1 MASMGAYI
9 SFDTGTTT
17 STSTVWT
24 GWCTT
29 GTNTISTTQTV
40 CTSTTVVWYTWCD
53 GATNT
58 YTSPQLAQVN
68 DRQAREDYARHMAA
82 RNAEAT
88 ERYAESE
95 RKRKEAEA
103 RADKLLVE
111 NLTLQQRLDFEKTK
125 SFMVKATSGKRYRI
139 RCGRMGN
146 VDMINAKGFIEH
158 RLCAHPGVD
167 VPNGDTMLAQKLM
180 LEVDEPAFLRIA
192 NRHAVVNNAQIAE
205 AIA

>member
-1 MASMGAYI
+1 M
-9 SFDTGTTT
+9 
-17 STSTVWT
+17 
-24 GWCTT
+24 
-29 GTNTISTTQTV
+29 
-40 CTSTTVVWYTWCD
+40 STTVWLTWCD
-53 GATNT
+53 GTTSTN
-58 YTSPQLAQVN
+58 AQPM
-68 DRQAREDYARHMAA
+68 RQTAEDVARTNALYAQAQ
-82 RNAEAT
+82 AENT
-88 ERYAESE
+88 GRYQESE

-103 RADKLLVE
+103 RADKLLIE

-180 LEVDEPAFLRIA
+180 LEVDERAFLRIA
-192 NRHAVVNNAQIAE
+192 NRHAVTNTAQIAE
-205 AIA
+205 ALA